1 MLQVSFRK
9 SHFTPVGISHVHS
22 PLSCCQPTTDGLAD
36 DGTQGLFKLLSV
48 TDRKFPWNCKSCRI
62 VCDWSVM
69 EWSGINSR
77 DHAWLPRVTFN
88 KWRSLTVAAD
98 WWNQEL
104 TGAETEI
111 LKLKTKTDRRVRV
124 RAGKSFQTNSFFNFN
139 PLFVFQHHL
148 SIFLFVL
155 FVNFTLD

>member
-9 SHFTPVGISHVHS
+9 SNFTPVGISHVHS

-88 KWRSLTVAAD
+88 KWRSLSVAAD

-111 LKLKTKTDRRVRV
+111 LKLTELMVEW
-124 RAGKSFQTNSFFNFN
+124 AGCWKIVTNCFFHFCFN
-139 PLFVFQHHL
+139 PLLIYRQCILH
-148 SIFLFVL
+148 
-155 FVNFTLD
+155 VNYTLY